1 MTKKERE
8 KLHNAWI
15 IFAKVC
21 TESVKEINTPLDKRS
36 GLVLPRSVY
45 DELEPFLKAVYEHSY
60 NVGEVEVKATG
71 CVSYGAVIGD
81 KEAIIDVKSVNEVTT
96 LFTNMFLLMNEI
108 LTVPNRIKREHFYKK
123 RR

>member
-21 TESVKEINTPLDKRS
+21 TESVKKS
-36 GLVLPRSVY
+36 SLVLPRSVY
-45 DELEPFLKAVYEHSY
+45 DELEPFLEAVYEHSY